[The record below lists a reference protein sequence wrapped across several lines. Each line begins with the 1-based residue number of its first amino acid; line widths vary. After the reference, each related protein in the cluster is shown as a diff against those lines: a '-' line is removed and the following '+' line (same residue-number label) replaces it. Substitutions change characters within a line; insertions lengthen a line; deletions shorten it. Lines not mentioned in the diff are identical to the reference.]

1 VPGDLLGCYVNCW
14 TLRISGKGGFTNP
27 QHLMAYS
34 LSVPPTSISVSRL
47 ITCNKQLPDTLSET
61 ELPAAMPSPS

>member
-1 VPGDLLGCYVNCW
+1 
-14 TLRISGKGGFTNP
+14 
-27 QHLMAYS
+27 MAYS